1 MDNETQKLHSELV
14 YNFISDTKIIPDF
27 INGRQFTHKRCWDIS
42 QYLYES
48 MENLY
53 QLKILSDIE
62 VKKIYY
68 SVMSCINDML
78 DIDPKVGLEFFRFIF
93 DMSEFYRDQ
102 ASDNEIYEVA
112 ENLTKFIELNQIK
125 N

>member
-1 MDNETQKLHSELV
+1 MDIEIKKLHSELI
-14 YNFISDTKIIPDF
+14 YNFISDTKLIPEF
-27 INGRQFTHKRCWDIS
+27 INSRQFTHKSCWDIS
-42 QYLYES
+42 KHLFENVEDLYE
-48 MENLY
+48 
-53 QLKILSDIE
+53 LKILSDIE
-62 VKKIYY
+62 IKKIYY
-68 SVMSCINDML
+68 SVMNCINDML
-78 DIDPKVGLEFFRFIF
+78 DIEPRVGLEFYKFIF

>member
-1 MDNETQKLHSELV
+1 MDKETKKLHSELV
-14 YNFISDTKIIPDF
+14 YNFISDTKVIPDF

-42 QYLYES
+42 QHLYENV
-48 MENLY
+48 EELY
-53 QLKILSDIE
+53 KLKILNDIE
-62 VKKIYY
+62 VKRIYY
-68 SVMSCINDML
+68 NVMSCVNDML
-78 DIDPKVGLEFFRFIF
+78 DIDPKIGLEYYRFVF
-93 DMSEFYRDQ
+93 DMSQFYRDQ